1 MIHLQNTQE
10 QIDEQKQHYV
20 ELQEDIPDELREKID
35 KFEIV
40 KGILHVSNTVNEMLG
55 SCEDC
60 VNMCLLCVCYKTV
73 SIFTTRQVSEQ
84 LDMLTSSS
92 KFIYITHICNNTEVY
107 SVYASF
113 RTNLI
118 AASRSYWT

>member
-60 VNMCLLCVCYKTV
+60 VNMCLLCVCYVFVTKQYQNLQPDRCR
-73 SIFTTRQVSEQ
+73 SNW
-84 LDMLTSSS
+84 
-92 KFIYITHICNNTEVY
+92 IC
-107 SVYASF
+107 
-113 RTNLI
+113 
-118 AASRSYWT
+118 